1 MPFNDYP
8 VVRDENRIELL
19 NMINQYYQQIEAMV
33 PPALADEMKRYFVS
47 NDALTAK
54 LNGSPSFGGFWLPE
68 ENMTLLL
75 VYKKDLNQLVFGI
88 VDSML
93 MEEVIEITD
102 IDMDADEYEFGDN
115 LNQIPYLN
123 RNAQHALNAIKK
135 ACIDRGL
142 VNESGRVIGDFGQK
156 YLPNLFERS

>member
-8 VVRDENRIELL
+8 VVQNEVRMALL
-19 NMINQYYQQIEAMV
+19 DAVQQYYQKIIEFIT
-33 PPALADEMKRYFVS
+33 PALADEMKRFFIGNNS
-47 NDALTAK
+47 ITGK
-54 LNGSPSFGGFWLPE
+54 LNGNPTFGGFWFPE

-75 VYKKDLNQLVFGI
+75 VYKQDMNQIVFGI
-88 VDSML
+88 IDSML
-93 MEEVIEITD
+93 MTEVIEITD
-102 IDMDADEYEFGDN
+102 VEMDADEYEFSDN

-123 RNAQHALNAIKK
+123 RNAQHTLNAIKK